1 MARIGTSSHGST
13 FRKEFENGGLIRTKS
28 GESRCRDRESLPV
41 AKNST
46 SKHEK
51 QRRSSAHKQREKHPR
66 NPNSARR
73 ERSSS
78 SDKSRK
84 GEATRQ
90 SKGKIARIQ
99 VEQIEN
105 RLRNHTRTH
114 ARTRKNTGGSSLTFL
129 SLHSRSPSGARAGA
143 SILPVDPRSEQ
154 TGRRLRTSDGALWW
168 RRLRFLVLG
177 GWKERRG
184 EGKREARLSKRGRNG
199 CRFFLL
205 ACYVSQHHHFLSPSP
220 SNAACNTLLPRDG

>member
-1 MARIGTSSHGST
+1 VAWIRTSSHGST
-13 FRKEFENGGLIRTKS
+13 YRKEFENGGLIRTKS

-78 SDKSRK
+78 SDKSHK
-84 GEATRQ
+84 GEATRE

-114 ARTRKNTGGSSLTFL
+114 ARTRKNTGSSLTFL

-184 EGKREARLSKRGRNG
+184 RRGEGSERQG
-199 CRFFLL
+199 
-205 ACYVSQHHHFLSPSP
+205 
-220 SNAACNTLLPRDG
+220 

>member
-1 MARIGTSSHGST
+1 MQGSRIFAGSQ
-13 FRKEFENGGLIRTKS
+13 EQHI
-28 GESRCRDRESLPV
+28 
-41 AKNST
+41 

-114 ARTRKNTGGSSLTFL
+114 ARTRKNTGSSLTFL
-129 SLHSRSPSGARAGA
+129 SLHSRSPSGARVGE

-154 TGRRLRTSDGALWW
+154 TGKYLKGWLRSKCERKIFKFRGTQYTSKSSRCELATI
-168 RRLRFLVLG
+168 V
-177 GWKERRG
+177 E
-184 EGKREARLSKRGRNG
+184 KRI
-199 CRFFLL
+199 
-205 ACYVSQHHHFLSPSP
+205 H
-220 SNAACNTLLPRDG
+220 